1 MLGSTDLRRMG
12 LAAKAVRVE
21 ARNIDVALSGNF
33 VGSQTQVAA
42 CLAPSARSFPFL
54 ALKTMSF
61 IKGGTH
67 DGFEDLRRW
76 SALFGN

>member
-1 MLGSTDLRRMG
+1 MG
-12 LAAKAVRVE
+12 LATRLVRVE
-21 ARNIDVALSGNF
+21 ARNIDVALSRNF

-42 CLAPSARSFPFL
+42 CLASSARSFPFL
-54 ALKTMSF
+54 ELKTMSI

-76 SALFGN
+76 SALFGD